1 MPAQKKLESLSDAR
15 EILRQVRKSLRQSLG
30 KYLRELDTLCTSPDV
45 PPATRLQS
53 LKLFL
58 EYSTGGPPSYAT
70 AADLQ
75 VNRTPNT
82 DEYKA
87 WRAYELARFKAWQQ
101 ANEELAPIDPML
113 AESSGQVALDIRHDG
128 VGA

>member
-1 MPAQKKLESLSDAR
+1 MASLSDAR

-30 KYLRELDTLCTSPDV
+30 KYLRELDNLCTNPDI

-58 EYSTGGPPSYAT
+58 EYSTGGPPQWAT

-75 VNRTPNT
+75 QVRTPDT
-82 DEYKA
+82 EEYRQF
-87 WRAYELARFKAWQQ
+87 RAYQLQQFQAWKDSQVTPQ
-101 ANEELAPIDPML
+101 PADVSTSQVA
-113 AESSGQVALDIRHDG
+113 VALDVMAVD
-128 VGA
+128 V